1 VTKPNKPNG
10 GSGGAKSARAAK
22 PAKAPSGPSFRDR
35 FRAWWHGHDLPRPA
49 AARDGHAGR
58 EAPADAPVANHP
70 AAKDP
75 PAAPVDPTPPP
86 ADPTLRVAHIVW
98 SPGFLWPGGAK
109 LARELATPLGLDSSG
124 TLIEIGS
131 GLGGAARAVAK
142 ELGTYVSGYD
152 LDAEVAAEAAIQAK
166 VHNLD
171 ERVNIGRLDPKRPN
185 LRPDFYGA
193 ALVRETLY
201 RVEDKELLLREVLSA
216 LKKDRPFAIFDLFA
230 GSEKPSP
237 ALAAWTALEPHPVHL
252 SRIEA
257 LRGFL
262 EARKVEVRVTEDDSE
277 LYCQLAQAA
286 WAQIVG
292 RLDRRTMTKDLVL
305 PLVREVERWAR
316 RIAALQAGDLKV
328 WRVVGIKHVPVT

>member
-10 GSGGAKSARAAK
+10 ESGGAKRARAAK
-22 PAKAPSGPSFRDR
+22 PAKAPSGASFKER
-35 FRAWWHGHDLPRPA
+35 FRAWWHGHEPPRRA
-49 AARDGHAGR
+49 ASRDGDAGH
-58 EAPADAPVANHP
+58 EASADAPVANHP

-75 PAAPVDPTPPP
+75 PSAPVDPTPPP
-86 ADPTLRVAHIVW
+86 ADPTLRIAHIVW

-109 LARELATPLGLDSSG
+109 LARELATPLGLDSSA

-131 GLGGAARAVAK
+131 GLGGAARTVAT

-152 LDAEVAAEAAIQAK
+152 LDAEVAAEAAVQAK

-201 RVEDKELLLREVLSA
+201 RVEDKDLLLREVLAA

-230 GSEKPSP
+230 GNDPPTP
-237 ALAAWTALEPHPVHL
+237 ALAAWIALEPNPVHL
-252 SRIEA
+252 SRIDK
-257 LRGFL
+257 LQTFL
-262 EARKVEVRVTEDDSE
+262 EGRQVEVRVTEDDSE
-277 LYCQLAQAA
+277 LYCQLAQGA

-292 RLDRRTMTKDLVL
+292 RLDRRTLTKDLVL
-305 PLVREVERWAR
+305 PLVREVERWTR

-328 WRVVGIKHVPVT
+328 WRVVGIKHVPVQ